1 MTAQPDHIE
10 HLFQQARSGDERA
23 LEAYCDL
30 ARRGLLLIAR
40 RELPNHSLSAIED
53 IVHDTLE
60 AFVHKRQTITG
71 ASAAYL
77 RGILYNK
84 INSELRLRYSG
95 AAHVTIEDSSNRVC
109 SSKDVEAI
117 VESRDHIEH
126 CLRAIS
132 RLEEPDRTL
141 LLESLKGTTLDGIW
155 RWYQT
160 YRPASKYDAFKRRL
174 YRARQRLWDLLENVQ

>member
-1 MTAQPDHIE
+1 MSAQPDHIE
-10 HLFQQARSGDERA
+10 HLFLQARSGDEGA
-23 LEAYCDL
+23 LEAYCEL

-40 RELPNHSLSAIED
+40 RELPNHSPAVVED

-60 AFVHKRQTITG
+60 AFVHKRDTITG
-71 ASAAYL
+71 SSAAYL

-84 INSELRLRYSG
+84 INLELRRNYNG
-95 AAHVTIEDSSNRVC
+95 ADSVTVDDFSHRVYPNR
-109 SSKDVEAI
+109 DVEAAI
-117 VESRDHIEH
+117 ESRDHIEQ

-155 RWYQT
+155 KWYQT
-160 YRPASKYDAFKRRL
+160 YSPSSKYEAFKKRL
-174 YRARQRLWDLLENVQ
+174 YRARQRLWDLLENEQ